1 MNKTSLIALAAFVI
15 AFGAQAAEPGT
26 HCDQADRRPCRWSRA
41 AAPQKPAAHSQQDK
55 MRECNK
61 QATGKKGPDRRAFMK
76 TCLSKKKA

>member
-15 AFGAQAAEPGT
+15 AFGAQAADPGT
-26 HCDQADRRPCRWSRA
+26 SGTKPIQTVPVVAP
-41 AAPQKPAAHSQQDK
+41 AAPQKTATHSQQDK

-76 TCLSKKKA
+76 TCLSKKKP